1 MENTSVPS
9 LYNILFCYTNV
20 AMSSSKTVRVAA
32 VQAAPV
38 SFDLEKSLEKLTR
51 LAAEAV
57 KGGAD
62 LVVFP

>member
-20 AMSSSKTVRVAA
+20 AMSSSK
-32 VQAAPV
+32 QSELPLCKHAPV

-57 KGGAD
+57 EGGAD